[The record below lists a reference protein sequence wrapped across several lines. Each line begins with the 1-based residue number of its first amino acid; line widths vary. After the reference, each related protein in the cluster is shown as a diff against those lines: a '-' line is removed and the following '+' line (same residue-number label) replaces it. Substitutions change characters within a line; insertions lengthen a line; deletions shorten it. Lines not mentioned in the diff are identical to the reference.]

1 MDLSQLGLWDAALVG
16 IVTLQA
22 GFIAYLYRHK
32 WKVLVFSLPI
42 PFTVAALA
50 VGKPVGTANAV
61 GMLLFVGFI
70 HGVRFLHYNGRV
82 PIVPSIAICSIAYF
96 AAGFVLHPHVPPGEI
111 AFWSA
116 MGAVVI
122 SAALLHSLTPHV
134 VEPGHRTPLPVWIK
148 MPVTAA
154 ILLFLVI
161 VKSQLQG
168 FVTTFPMIAIMTVY
182 EARKS
187 LWTVS
192 KQLPV
197 VLVVISIMIVACKLG
212 QDRIGLGASLAIGW
226 CAVLTFLIPC
236 TIYQWS
242 RPPRRSFSRR
252 GASSRLPA
260 DPSDRDTD
268 AE

>member
-1 MDLSQLGLWDAALVG
+1 MSNIADLGPWDAALVG

-22 GFIAYLYRHK
+22 GFIAYLYRPK
-32 WKVLVFSLPI
+32 WKVLIFSLPI

-70 HGVRFLHYNGRV
+70 HGVRFLHYNRRV

-96 AAGFVLHPHVPPGEI
+96 AAGFVLRPHVPTGEI

-122 SAALLHSLTPHV
+122 SAALLRSLTPHV
-134 VEPGHRTPLPVWIK
+134 AEPGHRTPLPVWIK
-148 MPVTAA
+148 MPVTAC

-187 LWTVS
+187 LWAVS

-226 CAVLTFLIPC
+226 CAVLTFLVPC
-236 TIYQWS
+236 TIYQW
-242 RPPRRSFSRR
+242 
-252 GASSRLPA
+252 SRLPA
-260 DPSDRDTD
+260 DPSDRNADD
-268 AE
+268 E